1 MDADSLV
8 QEVTDRTPTREQD
21 WTVSAVVADRVF
33 NRLAGPG
40 GANRDRVNLHPPR
53 CPGRPGEEDGLAD
66 LWMDRPTPTKG
77 TDCQVTVGGQV
88 VY

>member
-33 NRLAGPG
+33 DRLAGPG
-40 GANRDRVNLHPPR
+40 GLTATASTFTRPE

-66 LWMDRPTPTKG
+66 LWMDRPRPTKG